1 MNRTSKNIFAGTSA
15 GIAQKMKENDYKFQ
29 LLKVL

>member
-1 MNRTSKNIFAGTSA
+1 LNSRSKNIFAGTSA
-15 GIAQKMKENDYKFQ
+15 GIAQKMKENNLKFQ